1 MRVFLL
7 TLGTR
12 GDFELFFCLGCE
24 LRRRGHS
31 VLLGSSG
38 FYADRVAAAGLT
50 WAPMGDGRHEDLLAL
65 LRSLSN
71 VEDKVQRVRQV
82 ADQWLRPQLA
92 AAQAQISRAGLM
104 SDYFVSNLKL
114 MLKRAGAIL
123 PGAFVSYDPPSAIE
137 DLARYSGAEQDGRII
152 ELVAMS
158 KGLIDPDERW
168 GSEFRFTG
176 FWRSEDAGN
185 WTPPEALST
194 FVERGAPPVVMTMG
208 SMVTLSLETLLG
220 SLAEALRLCRRRGVV
235 VGGWAGAPAAADESV
250 MTVQEAD
257 YEWLFP
263 RAACVIH
270 HGGSGT
276 VGAALRAGRP
286 SVLLPQI
293 PAQEAFGR
301 LLMRAGLASASLET
315 HDLAPR
321 ELAAAIERAATD
333 PVLNENARRWR
344 DVVCAEG
351 GVTAAADLIEQH
363 WSQIN
368 SKAGVER

>member
-12 GDFELFFCLGCE
+12 GDFELFLSLGCE

-31 VLLGSSG
+31 VLLGSSSI
-38 FYADRVAAAGLT
+38 YADRVAAAGLT
-50 WAPMGDGRHEDLLAL
+50 WAPMGDGKHEDLLAL
-65 LRSLSN
+65 LRSLSR

-114 MLKRAGAIL
+114 MLKRADAVL
-123 PGAFVSYDPPSAIE
+123 PGAFISYDPPSATQ
-137 DLARYSGAEQDGRII
+137 DLARYASAEQGGRIL

-158 KGLIDPDERW
+158 KGLVDPDDDW

-176 FWRSEDAGN
+176 FWQSEGGGS
-185 WTPPEALST
+185 WTPPAALAS
-194 FVERGAPPVVMTMG
+194 FVARGDPPVVMTMG
-208 SMVTLSLETLLG
+208 SMVMFSLETLLE
-220 SLAEALRLCRRRGVV
+220 SLAEALRMCGRRCVV
-235 VGGWAGAPAAADESV
+235 VGGWASAPAIADHSL
-250 MTVQEAD
+250 MAVQEAD
-257 YEWLFP
+257 YEWLFS

-270 HGGSGT
+270 HGGCGT
-276 VGAALRAGRP
+276 VGAVLRAGRP

-293 PAQEAFGR
+293 SAQEAFGR
-301 LLMRAGLASASLET
+301 LLMRAKLASASLET

-321 ELAAAIERAATD
+321 ELADAIERAATD
-333 PVLNENARRWR
+333 PVLNESARRWR
-344 DVVCAEG
+344 EVARAEG
-351 GVTAAADLIEQH
+351 GVSAAADLIEQH
-363 WSQIN
+363 WRQIN
-368 SKAGVER
+368 SSARA

>member
-12 GDFELFFCLGCE
+12 GDFELFFSLGCE

-31 VLLGSSG
+31 VLLGSSR
-38 FYADRVAAAGLT
+38 FYADRVMAAGLT
-50 WAPMGDGRHEDLLAL
+50 WAQMGDGSHEDLLTL
-65 LRSLSN
+65 LRSLSS

-82 ADQWLRPQLA
+82 TDRWLRPQLA
-92 AAQAQISRAGLM
+92 AAQTQISKAGML

-114 MLKRAGAIL
+114 MLKREDSIL
-123 PGAFVSYDPPSAIE
+123 PGAFVSYDPPGSIR
-137 DLARYSGAEQDGRII
+137 DLARYGSAGQDGRII

-158 KGLIDPDERW
+158 RDLVDPDARW
-168 GSEFRFTG
+168 GRDFHFTG
-176 FWRSEDAGN
+176 FWQSEGQRGWSAPDDLA
-185 WTPPEALST
+185 A
-194 FVERGAPPVVMTMG
+194 FVARADPPVVMTMG
-208 SMVTLSLETLLG
+208 SMVMFSLPALMGALT
-220 SLAEALRLCRRRGVV
+220 EALRITGRRGVV
-235 VGGWAGAPAAADESV
+235 VGGWAPADDLASESL
-250 MTVQEAD
+250 MTVPEAD

-276 VGAALRAGRP
+276 VGAVLRGGRP

-301 LLMRAGLASASLET
+301 MLMQAGLASASLET
-315 HDLAPR
+315 LDIVPQA
-321 ELAAAIERAATD
+321 LAAAIDRAATD
-333 PVLNENARRWR
+333 PVLNESARRWR
-344 DVVCAEG
+344 EIARAEG

-363 WSQIN
+363 WSQI
-368 SKAGVER
+368 SASMQQ